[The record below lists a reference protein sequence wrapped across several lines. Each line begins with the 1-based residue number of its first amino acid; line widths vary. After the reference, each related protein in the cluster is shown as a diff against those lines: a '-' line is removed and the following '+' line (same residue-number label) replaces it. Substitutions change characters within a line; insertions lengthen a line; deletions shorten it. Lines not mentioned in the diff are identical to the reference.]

1 MLFQK
6 TQTCLSEAH
15 YLTVQSAMNIMATNG
30 AKMAQLSAA
39 MFLGCYCLP
48 LVGKGL
54 LQAHNDKCCSLVK
67 LLCIYFCYIILLNHG

>member
-39 MFLGCYCLP
+39 MFLGC
-48 LVGKGL
+48 
-54 LQAHNDKCCSLVK
+54 
-67 LLCIYFCYIILLNHG
+67 